1 MEIEIIKPLVL
12 SPVSR
17 EIKAPWLSK
26 HTSKFQLADT
36 FELEV
41 SDELED
47 GFTEY
52 FIVPKGYVTDLASIP
67 RLFWNIVPPNL
78 SEAQQASVI
87 HDYIYSH
94 LYWYYSKN
102 YADRLLRDLMKKDG
116 ASKFVYTLFY
126 TAVRCGGK
134 GGWSKLNQSYPLPHY
149 RVKHPPNCKLME
161 L

>member
-17 EIKAPWLSK
+17 EIKAPWLNE
-26 HTSKFQLADT
+26 HTSKFKLADT
-36 FELEV
+36 FELRV

-94 LYWYYSKN
+94 LYWYYSKD

-116 ASKFVYTLFY
+116 ASKFVYNLFY
-126 TAVRCGGK
+126 TAVKYGGR
-134 GGWSKLNQSYPLPHY
+134 GGWSVTQENCKRPHWGIKHLPH
-149 RVKHPPNCKLME
+149 CKEMDL
-161 L
+161 